1 MWNQIW
7 QFLGAQKLQFWSFW
21 RHKGTELWFLR
32 KFQIR
37 KIQNSLVW
45 RCWKVEK
52 IAVFETLK
60 LPHFT
65 KILSGRKI
73 FKIPHCVHLPWIDST
88 VFCLNSEMWLCWRNN
103 FSKLVSCA
111 KALAATFLIPQC
123 DKSRLTNCGIISKA
137 LASTFWRG
145 LWSKW
150 RTRRYGI
157 SVREEKYVIK
167 QLTTCKKRTEIA
179 KKWEHWVLCS
189 RNFQNVK
196 IILTTLRFYLKS
208 NLGEFKW
215 SKKDIFGKF
224 WGSEILILV
233 HTYEQFFKFQIY
245 QKSKFRVSNIVK
257 KAIFDIQILPKLISH
272 KIEWH

>member
-1 MWNQIW
+1 M
-7 QFLGAQKLQFWSFW
+7 
-21 RHKGTELWFLR
+21 R

-37 KIQNSLVW
+37 KIKNSLVL
-45 RCWKVEK
+45 RYWKGENCSFWDPK
-52 IAVFETLK
+52 IATCHINF
-60 LPHFT
+60 
-65 KILSGRKI
+65 SGRKI
-73 FKIPHCVHLPWIDST
+73 FKFPHSVLLPWIDST
-88 VFCLNSEMWLCWRNN
+88 VFCLNSEIWLCWRNN

-157 SVREEKYVIK
+157 SVREEKYVNK

-179 KKWEHWVLCS
+179 KNWQHWVLCS

-196 IILTTLRFYLKS
+196 LRLYFVG
-208 NLGEFKW
+208 NW
-215 SKKDIFGKF
+215 
-224 WGSEILILV
+224 
-233 HTYEQFFKFQIY
+233 
-245 QKSKFRVSNIVK
+245 
-257 KAIFDIQILPKLISH
+257 
-272 KIEWH
+272 